1 MTPDAAHGGPDHLNA
16 VPPPP
21 RPIEYRDIDPSG
33 WWLSVGGG
41 LALAALGAWMLA
53 NPFRSVGVLAALVG
67 ASLIVSGVV
76 EVLAQRGPGGLGWP
90 AWVGGGLLVVA
101 GAVVLAWPDITLWAL
116 AVVTGASLLVIG
128 MCAIGVALTHRSTT
142 GWQAELALGAVSVVV
157 GAAVLAWPDAT
168 LVILAV
174 LLGVRALVVG
184 LLAVATGWQAHR
196 LAA

>member
-1 MTPDAAHGGPDHLNA
+1 MTPDAARGNPESLNA

-21 RPIEYRDIDPSG
+21 RPIELRDLDPSG
-33 WWLSVGGG
+33 WWLSVVGG

-67 ASLIVSGVV
+67 ASLIVSGIV
-76 EVLAQRGPGGLGWP
+76 EVVAQRGPDGLGLA

-128 MCAIGVALTHRSTT
+128 VCAVGVALTHRSQP
-142 GWQAELALGAVSVVV
+142 GWQAELALGTLSIVV
-157 GAAVLAWPDAT
+157 GLAVLAWPDAT

-184 LLAVATGWQAHR
+184 ILAVATGWQAHR
-196 LAA
+196 LAT

>member
-1 MTPDAAHGGPDHLNA
+1 MTPDAAHGGQEFANA

-21 RPIEYRDIDPSG
+21 RPIEYRDLDPSG
-33 WWLSVGGG
+33 WWVSVLGGI
-41 LALAALGAWMLA
+41 ALAALGVWMLA

-76 EVLAQRGPGGLGWP
+76 EVLAQRGSPGVGWP

-101 GAVVLAWPDITLWAL
+101 GVVVLAWPDITLWAL
-116 AVVTGASLLVIG
+116 AVLTGASLLI
-128 MCAIGVALTHRSTT
+128 IGVCAVAIALAHRERT
-142 GWQAELALGAVSVVV
+142 GWQAELALAVFSIVV

-174 LLGVRALVVG
+174 LIGVRALVVG
-184 LLAVATGWQAHR
+184 VLAIVTGWQAHR